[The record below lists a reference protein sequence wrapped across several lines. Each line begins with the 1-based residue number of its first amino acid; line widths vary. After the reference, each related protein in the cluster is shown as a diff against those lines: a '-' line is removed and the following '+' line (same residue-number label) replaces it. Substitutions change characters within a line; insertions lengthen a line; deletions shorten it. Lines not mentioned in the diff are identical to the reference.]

1 MSGAVAPKLLER
13 NPVSSKLSIFRACR
27 ASLHQEY
34 HHQILPHPLQLAL
47 SKQEEAPLHSRARL
61 FNHPCFFLRFLR
73 AALSLPAQAQTDAQ
87 VPTRNYICVKVHA
100 CEKKDL
106 LHFHGSSQDL
116 ILDVYQTCMLVVSI
130 DVDARTQCKMLAKRS
145 AHGVC
150 SHASCAHG
158 RWLSLG
164 REFIYE
170 LCIHNNA
177 TTMPQYRVMTCWR
190 RCSRVTL
197 AGGDFF
203 CSTQAM
209 GSCKNL

>member
-27 ASLHQEY
+27 ASLQEY

-47 SKQEEAPLHSRARL
+47 SKQEEAPLRSRARL
-61 FNHPCFFLRFLR
+61 FNHPCIFLRFLR
-73 AALSLPAQAQTDAQ
+73 AALSLPAQAQTGCSS
-87 VPTRNYICVKVHA
+87 PNEELYLRKSTCLR
-100 CEKKDL
+100 KKDL

-150 SHASCAHG
+150 SRASSAHG

-177 TTMPQYRVMTCWR
+177 TIPCYDV
-190 RCSRVTL
+190 L
-197 AGGDFF
+197 A
-203 CSTQAM
+203 
-209 GSCKNL
+209 

>member
-1 MSGAVAPKLLER
+1 MQAYIKNIIMRFCLTHCNWHCRNKRKPLCIQEPAFSIIHVSFYDFYMRHCHFQPKLK
-13 NPVSSKLSIFRACR
+13 P
-27 ASLHQEY
+27 
-34 HHQILPHPLQLAL
+34 
-47 SKQEEAPLHSRARL
+47 
-61 FNHPCFFLRFLR
+61 
-73 AALSLPAQAQTDAQ
+73 DAQ

-177 TTMPQYRVMTCWR
+177 TIPCYDV
-190 RCSRVTL
+190 L
-197 AGGDFF
+197 A
-203 CSTQAM
+203 
-209 GSCKNL
+209 